1 MKQILVIGLVF
12 LLTVIRSY
20 SQDIGID
27 FVIYTDAK
35 KSEYRL
41 LDIMSD
47 IMKNREGKN
56 TCTKFNIVDSIQVSK
71 SDYVFELWEYGEL
84 LKSGIFREK
93 RFQKKTDNAGKET
106 TVSYIAAG
114 VQTKV
119 STKFFGR
126 LYERETGAIVDV
138 FHINGTI
145 VKEIE
150 DADVKNKY
158 NPENGVNRLLEDAKL
173 IQYESQIN
181 TFKKDF
187 YTAYVAKVEI
197 AVNNSIKTLL
207 PAPLVTKINEE
218 KEGKVKEVAFTQCYE
233 KTISFDWLYCDLY
246 AEHNLL
252 DTKRFLK
259 VGKGY
264 ITTDGK
270 QYKSHELARLGIR
283 KGEKEL
289 LPILKNNS
297 KVYAME
303 NPENESFLDEAFKG
317 KINNYDF
324 IFEYDALNLYTP
336 AQKKYIELY
345 FQSHML
351 GHKNVKVIAN
361 NLMTAS
367 LNNTFAGA
375 FADKKKIDFDTK
387 DIGNRTS
394 IWLKIGNPRKQSTS
408 LGKFSLKTGN
418 DDSDSEYVYIEASLK
433 DDENE
438 FKDEI
443 TMQLTPGVLENY
455 FITNTL
461 QLDKIDDAIYST
473 GGSIKGI
480 TTIPD
485 EKDEFV
491 LIESDFL
498 ISKIK
503 AFDVYDT
510 DNITKKTKPVGVVER
525 EVSLSP
531 YSALF
536 KIDEGKKV
544 LLPGIKS
551 NSKYYLKAQKPSSF
565 LGLMG
570 SRFSSNFKNY
580 SM

>member
-1 MKQILVIGLVF
+1 MKQIFMIGL
-12 LLTVIRSY
+12 LSILTLIKTY
-20 SQDIGID
+20 SQEIGID

-41 LDIMSD
+41 LDIMAD

-56 TCTKFNIVDSIQVSK
+56 TCTKFNVVDSIQVAK
-71 SDYVFELWEYGEL
+71 SEYVFELWEYGEL
-84 LKSGIFREK
+84 LKSGIFREV
-93 RFQKKTDNAGKET
+93 RSQKKTDAAGKET
-106 TVSYIAAG
+106 LVTYIAAG

-145 VKEIE
+145 IKEIE

-158 NPENGVNRLLEDAKL
+158 NPNNGVNRLLEDAKL
-173 IQYESQIN
+173 IQYEKQIN

-187 YTAYVAKVEI
+187 FTNYIDKLETAI
-197 AVNNSIKTLL
+197 NNSIKTLL

-218 KEGKVKEVAFTQCYE
+218 KDGKVKEVAFTQCYE
-233 KTISFDWLYCDLY
+233 KTISYDWLYCDLF
-246 AEHNLL
+246 AEHSILGE
-252 DTKRFLK
+252 KRFLK

-270 QYKSHELARLGIR
+270 QYKSHELSRLGIR

-303 NPENESFLDEAFKG
+303 NPENECFLDEAFKG
-317 KINNYDF
+317 KIANYDF
-324 IFEYDALNLYTP
+324 IFEYDPLNLYTP

-361 NLMTAS
+361 NPMTAS

-375 FADKKKIDFDTK
+375 FADKKKVDFDTK
-387 DIGNRTS
+387 DIGNSKS

-418 DDSDSEYVYIEASLK
+418 ETSDSEYVYIEASLK
-433 DDENE
+433 DNENE

-443 TMQLTPGVLENY
+443 TMQLVPGVLENY
-455 FITNTL
+455 FLTNTL
-461 QLDKIDDAIYST
+461 QLDKIDDAIYSL
-473 GGSIKGI
+473 GGLIKGV

-491 LIESDFL
+491 FIESDFL

-503 AFDVYDT
+503 AFDIFDT

-525 EVSLSP
+525 EMTLSP
-531 YSALF
+531 YTALF

-544 LLPGIKS
+544 LLPGIKG
-551 NSKYYLKAQKPSSF
+551 NSKYYLRAQKASSF
-565 LGLMG
+565 FGLTG
-570 SRFSSNFKNY
+570 SRFSSNYKNY